1 MDSGLLT
8 SRKTL
13 VQARHLAERVSPSPG
28 RSPRP
33 SDGRGVRGEGDRE
46 RGEGRPVLR
55 SPSSAVALL
64 SILRSSTATEDG
76 RRMEV
81 RVVVSGHFDS
91 MSGPI
96 LRAESAVLSL
106 WLFII
111 QARFGPGI

>member
-1 MDSGLLT
+1 MDSELIT

-13 VQARHLAERVSPSPG
+13 LQARDLAERVSPSPG

-33 SDGRGVRGEGDRE
+33 SDGRGVRGEGNGE
-46 RGEGRPVLR
+46 RGEGG
-55 SPSSAVALL
+55 PSSVVALL

-91 MSGPI
+91 MSGPV
-96 LRAESAVLSL
+96 LRAESGVLNL
-106 WLFII
+106 WLLN
-111 QARFGPGI
+111 